1 MCVRAG
7 PFDWLS
13 NLGKGGISVPDVE
26 AEEAGTMRQM
36 DGTGEAFGV
45 QAVLLAGFMS
55 EEEVAD
61 FQNMMNE
68 MGATMFRVIPATK
81 LMLQGTLREALEV
94 PEVPAYEQPPLGT
107 RRTVVLSGMYDGE
120 VIEVVS
126 AYRESG
132 QPPAVFAAAVPNN
145 MDRQLLS
152 LMAEVHREDAAMRQ
166 QAARFAAD
174 SEQE

>member
-1 MCVRAG
+1 MITR
-7 PFDWLS
+7 LMMRS
-13 NLGKGGISVPDVE
+13 
-26 AEEAGTMRQM
+26 GTNTG
-36 DGTGEAFGV
+36 DGTGEAFGA

-55 EEEVAD
+55 EQEVAD

-68 MGATMFRVIPATK
+68 MGATMFR
-81 LMLQGTLREALEV
+81 
-94 PEVPAYEQPPLGT
+94 PPLGT

-152 LMAEVHREDAAMRQ
+152 LVAEVHREDAAMRQ
-166 QAARFAAD
+166 QAARFAA
-174 SEQE
+174 EQE

>member
-1 MCVRAG
+1 
-7 PFDWLS
+7 
-13 NLGKGGISVPDVE
+13 VE